1 MLTSCIDKKKL
12 GQKNVI
18 VLSSMHDSVRVSKSQ
33 RKKPSVHAMYDHTKG
48 GIDVLGLLL
57 RSHSTRI
64 KCKR

>member
-1 MLTSCIDKKKL
+1 
-12 GQKNVI
+12 
-18 VLSSMHDSVRVSKSQ
+18 MHDSVKVTKSQ

-64 KCKR
+64 ICKR